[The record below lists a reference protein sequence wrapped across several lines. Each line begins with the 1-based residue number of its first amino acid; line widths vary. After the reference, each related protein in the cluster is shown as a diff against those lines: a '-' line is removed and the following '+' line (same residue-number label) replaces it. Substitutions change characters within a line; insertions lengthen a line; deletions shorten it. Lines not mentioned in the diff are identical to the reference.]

1 MKQYFSLR
9 LYLEGLKRIKI
20 AGIAASIAVILL
32 NAALPVIQIMDNKWS
47 YFRGERSVTS
57 VSPGEFM
64 PFSCLLLIFSAV
76 FVYSMFSYL
85 NERNRSDFFHA
96 IPQKRLCVYLSF
108 LAAILSWIA
117 AILLASTIVN
127 TVLYGF
133 AKFYTVNLSVIFVTP
148 LVYLLGCTMIVGF
161 MALAMT
167 LTGTV
172 VSNLLIFTLLLLF
185 VRTVGQI
192 FITCLEELAPVVEI
206 ESSFLRFFRI
216 DFFLPFSLFTVS
228 LSTADNCF
236 GNGPL
241 LLYSLGVALLLL
253 VLGGVVYVFRR
264 SETATKSAP
273 NKVMQHIYRSAVTL
287 PFFLLLVMNY
297 ICNGFFEPSLMTI
310 LFILA
315 ILVYCIFELMTTKKI
330 RMLVKALP
338 LIVIPIALSAV
349 FTGAVYLER
358 NAILNDIPTVDEI
371 ASVGTYTPDRVYS
384 HTYHEL
390 RTVDCTVENEEARA
404 IVQRALTKT
413 VDEIRN
419 EPQSYPGQKEEYWQT
434 ITVRICLKNGRK
446 MGRVVKMSADEYK
459 RFHELLLESDEYI
472 NGYLALPDSR
482 EVDSVRTAGFS
493 VNDEAAKRLW
503 ASFLLE
509 YSALTKEQKIAYH
522 DIDEYNDTASVG
534 TLIVDGM
541 YRFVSF
547 RSQYRIYYEYTPKTA
562 QMLLEAKEQCGW
574 LFFDTEEIDV
584 YKKCLADTERS
595 YDIRFEM
602 TYLNGKYVEE
612 VDFFVGNSKTLPR
625 EDVIGILDFITARAG
640 ISSYSA
646 DKNLVHLSIGF
657 YSADKD
663 IGAMSTLDESD
674 GIDAVVFF
682 RDEDLEELRAKLEPL
697 VK

>member
-32 NAALPVIQIMDNKWS
+32 NASTPVIQIMDNNWS

-57 VSPGEFM
+57 VAPGEFM
-64 PFSCLLLIFSAV
+64 PFSFLLLIFSAV

-108 LAAILSWIA
+108 VAAILSWIA

-133 AKFYTVNLSVIFVTP
+133 AKFHTVNVSVVFVTP
-148 LVYLLGCTMIVGF
+148 LVFLLGCAMIVGF
-161 MALAMT
+161 MTLAMT

-228 LSTADNCF
+228 LSSVDNCF

-241 LLYSLGVALLLL
+241 LLYSLGVALLLF
-253 VLGGVVYVFRR
+253 VLGGVAYVFRR

-287 PFFLLLVMNY
+287 PFFLLLVMSY
-297 ICNGFFEPSLMTI
+297 ICSGFEPSLMTI
-310 LFILA
+310 LLILA

-358 NAILNDIPTVDEI
+358 NAILNDIPSLDEI
-371 ASVGTYTPDRVYS
+371 ASVGTYTPDRVYR

-390 RTVDCTVENEEARA
+390 RTVDCTVDAEEARA

-419 EPQSYPGQKEEYWQT
+419 ESQSYPGQKEEDWQRVT
-434 ITVRICLKNGRK
+434 IRICLKNGRK
-446 MGRVVKMSADEYK
+446 MGRVIKMSADEYK

-482 EVDSVRTAGFS
+482 EVDSVSTAGFS

-509 YSALTKEQKIAYH
+509 YSALTKEQKTAYH

-547 RSQYRIYYEYTPKTA
+547 HSQYRIYYEYTPKTA

-574 LFFDTEEIDV
+574 LFFDAEEIDV
-584 YKKCLADTERS
+584 YKKCFADTERS

-602 TYLNGKYVEE
+602 TYLNGKYAEE

-625 EDVIGILDFITARAG
+625 EDVIEILDFIVTRAG
-640 ISSYSA
+640 TSSYSA
-646 DKNLVHLSIGF
+646 DKNLVNLSISL
-657 YSADKD
+657 YSVDKD
-663 IGAMSTLDESD
+663 IGALAKPDESD
-674 GIDAVVFF
+674 GIDTVVFF
-682 RDEDLEELRAKLEPL
+682 RDEDLEELRAKLAPF